1 MSSARTV
8 RLFLLLAIA
17 SGAAAWQPSLFA
29 QDRVYNPYDS
39 APYGT
44 AADARDWQDVDAY
57 VSVVDG
63 SARLERAGDSISDFE
78 QVPLAVGDE
87 LRTTR
92 GRVEVLFADGSVIA
106 LDEYTDITIDAGTA
120 WRLHGGRVKVSW
132 RAGAFD
138 LDASPVG
145 VARLR
150 SGGDYRVTLAESRR
164 GERELEV
171 AVTRGSADLE
181 NALGRTQVRAG
192 TRALTTAAYA
202 PSVPYAFSAPR
213 DDFERWTESLDADR
227 YGVESSRYLP
237 VELRGYGGEFDRN
250 GYWSHH
256 HSYGWVWYP
265 RVAVGWQP
273 YRSGRWTFVVN
284 FGYSWVGG
292 SRWAW
297 PTHHYGR
304 WDRGGDRWFWVPSR
318 PTQPRRVGFAVP
330 RSSYAAPVSYYNRV
344 QPVQPVRQVRQVP
357 QVRQVRPVPQ
367 DRTQSRSTM
376 RQPEPQAQQRSRQSE
391 AVRPAAPSR
400 SRLGD
405 GTRSSTPPRSRL
417 GDGTPSRPTP
427 ATRPSEPQ
435 RSRQTPTPRA
445 SEPPRS
451 GSRTPSAGRTPS
463 GNGRSSSG
471 TAVRRGGG
479 R

>member
-1 MSSARTV
+1 MSSVRTV
-8 RLFLLLAIA
+8 RLFLVFAIG
-17 SGAAAWQPSLFA
+17 SGAAAWQPSLSA

-39 APYGT
+39 AQYGT
-44 AADARDWQDVDAY
+44 AADSRDWQDVDAY

-63 SARLERAGDSISDFE
+63 SARLERAGDSLSDFE
-78 QVPLAVGDE
+78 QVPLEVGDE

-106 LDEYTDITIDAGTA
+106 LDEYTDITIDAGA
-120 WRLHGGRVKVSW
+120 RWRLHGGRVKVSW

-138 LDASPVG
+138 LDASPAG

-150 SGGDYRVTLAESRR
+150 SGGDYRITLVESRR

-213 DDFERWTESLDADR
+213 DNFERWTESLDADR

-237 VELRGYGGEFDRN
+237 VELRSYGGEFDRN

-273 YRSGRWTFVVN
+273 YRSGRWTFVLN

-318 PTQPRRVGFAVP
+318 PTQPRRVGFAAP
-330 RSSYAAPVSYYNRV
+330 RSSYSAPVSYYRTQRV
-344 QPVQPVRQVRQVP
+344 Q
-357 QVRQVRPVPQ
+357 QVRPVRPVQRVPQ
-367 DRTQSRSTM
+367 DRIQSRPTM
-376 RQPEPQAQQRSRQSE
+376 RQPEPQAQQRSRQPE
-391 AVRPAAPSR
+391 AVRPSAPSR

-405 GTRSSTPPRSRL
+405 GTRPSAPSRSRL
-417 GDGTPSRPTP
+417 GNGTPSRQAP
-427 ATRPSEPQ
+427 AARPSTPE
-435 RSRQTPTPRA
+435 RSRQAPTPRA

-451 GSRTPSAGRTPS
+451 GSRTPSAGRTSSPQSRQPS
-463 GNGRSSSG
+463 GG
-471 TAVRRGGG
+471 AVRRGGG